1 MKHPLVIRI
10 AGLAV
15 VAALGASACSSAGA
29 STSGRPLYEPPPPTT
44 AAQPADASPTAPA
57 TSSNTEPW
65 APLDGTQGI
74 DLVTASI
81 EDLGITTVAPQG
93 WGQTYDGR
101 FIGADGTLA
110 FDALPTWAGLDPVDI
125 GYQAPDR
132 VELGGREWQLYTA
145 EAGGMAQLLA
155 TTPIGADTYLVWLG
169 VPPQQGDL
177 YRAAV
182 AVPVLEAF
190 DVDAA
195 PPTGDEITRHRAT
208 IDGRAIAYATG
219 GSGEPTVVFESGLG
233 DWMIGWSGVA
243 PAVAESAQV
252 FLYDRP
258 GYGGSDPTTTPR
270 DAATMVEELRELL
283 IATGHEPPYVLVGHS
298 LGGTVMDLFAR
309 THPDEVAG
317 LVLVDSRHHTYTAR
331 CVAALGEVPD
341 CVGGEPPA
349 GVPNPPHMTAEW
361 RDFPTTEQQLAA
373 APELEKDLGLV
384 VVTAGIDNEGLS
396 AVGWELWQ
404 ETQREYAALVPG
416 ARHVVAGHSGHLIPQ
431 EQPEAVID
439 AVTGLLGG

>member
-1 MKHPLVIRI
+1 
-10 AGLAV
+10 
-15 VAALGASACSSAGA
+15 
-29 STSGRPLYEPPPPTT
+29 
-44 AAQPADASPTAPA
+44 
-57 TSSNTEPW
+57 
-65 APLDGTQGI
+65 
-74 DLVTASI
+74 
-81 EDLGITTVAPQG
+81 
-93 WGQTYDGR
+93 
-101 FIGADGTLA
+101 
-110 FDALPTWAGLDPVDI
+110 
-125 GYQAPDR
+125 
-132 VELGGREWQLYTA
+132 
-145 EAGGMAQLLA
+145 
-155 TTPIGADTYLVWLG
+155 
-169 VPPQQGDL
+169 
-177 YRAAV
+177 
-182 AVPVLEAF
+182 
-190 DVDAA
+190 
-195 PPTGDEITRHRAT
+195 
-208 IDGRAIAYATG
+208 
-219 GSGEPTVVFESGLG
+219 
-233 DWMIGWSGVA
+233 
-243 PAVAESAQV
+243 
-252 FLYDRP
+252 
-258 GYGGSDPTTTPR
+258 
-270 DAATMVEELRELL
+270 MVEELRELL

-416 ARHVVAGHSGHLIPQ
+416 ARHVVAEHSGHLIPQ